1 MAKGVLGFQYE
12 ADASNT
18 GLTSLSGLPL
28 YLDLI
33 HAIGLAAAVRQ
44 RVRVAGAPGL
54 PGPPVV
60 LAVGL
65 LQRGPRPPAWDA
77 QDGGR
82 DPRATRRPPAVR
94 WDCASRHPR

>member
-33 HAIGLAAAVRQ
+33 HAIGLATAVRQ
-44 RVRVAGAPGL
+44 RVRVAGAQGRHGIQVVQAGPL
-54 PGPPVV
+54 PAFGAGRLRAITLRQAKESGVASLPPPT
-60 LAVGL
+60 LARL
-65 LQRGPRPPAWDA
+65 RLRSP
-77 QDGGR
+77 
-82 DPRATRRPPAVR
+82 
-94 WDCASRHPR
+94 